1 MIRMSVDSLQ
11 PGMIVGQAVKDE
23 NEKVLLNRN
32 VELTDRYIQSLKNRS
47 IFSIYIQDGNTDDI
61 LPDESI
67 SGVVRESTIRNMRKV
82 FNSING
88 IKKEIK
94 DESEKTMR
102 EHISSGRFQ
111 DTFKNTPGF
120 EKLSGDMIRIVNE
133 LVNIPT
139 IMLGMNSLKTYNDY
153 IYLHST
159 DVAITSIMIGRKIG
173 LSMKRLAELG
183 KGCLMMD
190 IGNIFIPES
199 IIEKPG
205 KLTSEEFK
213 IIKEHPVVGYEIL
226 KEVQGMGVLAPHV
239 AFQHHEKQ
247 DGTGYPRG
255 ISGNNSLL
263 INEEPKTIHLYASI
277 AAVADVFDSLS
288 SDKSYR
294 KAFPPEKVIGLM
306 RKLGG
311 KHFNREVLKVF
322 LSITPLYPEGCTIR
336 IVRGKFK
343 NFIGVVEKINP
354 ENLSKPVIRLILNS
368 ERKPIKPKSIDI
380 GEEKNIRIESILL

>member
-1 MIRMSVDSLQ
+1 MIRMSVESLK
-11 PGMIVGQAVKDE
+11 PGMIVGQAVTDE
-23 NEKVLLNRN
+23 KGNILLNRN
-32 VELTDRYIQSLKNRS
+32 VELTDRYIQSLENRS
-47 IFSIYIQDGNTDDI
+47 IAAIYIQDGNTDDI
-61 LPDESI
+61 IPDESI
-67 SGVVRESTIRNMRKV
+67 SEVVRGSTIRNMRKV
-82 FNSING
+82 FNSIEG

-94 DESEKTMR
+94 EESQITMQD
-102 EHISSGRFQ
+102 HILSGRFQ
-111 DTFKNTPGF
+111 DTFKNTAGF
-120 EKLSGDMIRIVNE
+120 EKLTSDMIRIVNE

-153 IYLHST
+153 IYQHST

-173 LSMKRLAELG
+173 LSMKRLTDLG

-199 IIEKPG
+199 IIDKPG
-205 KLTSEEFK
+205 KLTNEEFK

-247 DGTGYPRG
+247 DGSGYPRG
-255 ISGNNSLL
+255 ITGNNSLL

-294 KAFPPEKVIGLM
+294 KAFPPEKVVGLM

-311 KHFNREVLKVF
+311 KHFNKEVLKTF
-322 LSITPLYPEGCTIR
+322 LSITPLYPEGSTIR
-336 IVRGKFK
+336 VVKGKFR
-343 NFIGVVEKINP
+343 NYIGVVEKVNP
-354 ENLSKPVIRLILNS
+354 ENLAKPVIRLIFNS
-368 ERKPIKPKSIDI
+368 YRKPVKPISIDI
-380 GEEKNIRIESILL
+380 NEERNIGIESILL